1 MVFNIGFYIIEA
13 GASKRLRH
21 NESSENYIVDSD
33 YNTILKI
40 TFLRSYF
47 STINKSSRSQRSSLK
62 YFFLKVCRPAN
73 LSRLQHRYCK
83 IFKIRFFYRIPLV
96 IASEWSGKKEQKA
109 KTNLLMTQQPI
120 VIIKTT
126 STTTAPPIAAPIIIV
141 LSLVFVVVDV
151 GCTNWRTVIT
161 SELSEFLIILVDPS
175 TPPIIDSVLVNLSG
189 SSGLVGYNTVYKT
202 CTSPVPSSFGKPS
215 TMMIWSLVNTRG
227 LDLRFLNNQLQK

>member
-1 MVFNIGFYIIEA
+1 M
-13 GASKRLRH
+13 
-21 NESSENYIVDSD
+21 IV
-33 YNTILKI
+33 
-40 TFLRSYF
+40 
-47 STINKSSRSQRSSLK
+47 
-62 YFFLKVCRPAN
+62 
-73 LSRLQHRYCK
+73 
-83 IFKIRFFYRIPLV
+83 
-96 IASEWSGKKEQKA
+96 SEWSGKKEQKA

-141 LSLVFVVVDV
+141 LSLAFVVVDV

-227 LDLRFLNNQLQK
+227 LDLRFLNNQLQKQSFTDILQIRHYWKFRNIHRKNPATLLKRDSNPVFFLWILQNF